1 MKIKSW
7 LKNVSVGTVKNLI
20 VPSVHKTRKVVV
32 SQKQTNFLCADI
44 SLDKLKVILI
54 SFE

>member
-20 VPSVHKTRKVVV
+20 VPSVHKTRKLVV

>member
-1 MKIKSW
+1 MMKSTFFVKKKNSKSGCV
-7 LKNVSVGTVKNLI
+7 LE
-20 VPSVHKTRKVVV
+20 
-32 SQKQTNFLCADI
+32 TNQFLCADI